1 MWVHINLIKKKL
13 SDLFLRVIV
22 RVTILI
28 YISDEH
34 IEIFFLFY
42 FVILNISV
50 SSNILLP
57 NTHIITYI

>member
-13 SDLFLRVIV
+13 SDLFLRVIG

-34 IEIFFLFY
+34 IEIFILFY